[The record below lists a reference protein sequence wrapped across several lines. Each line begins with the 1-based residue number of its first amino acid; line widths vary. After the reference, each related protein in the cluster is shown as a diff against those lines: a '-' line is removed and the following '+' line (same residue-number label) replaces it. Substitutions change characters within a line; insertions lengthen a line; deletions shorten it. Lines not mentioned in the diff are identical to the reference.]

1 MAVEWE
7 KIATEGMLKSSTLHI
22 PMYLSQEA
30 SRPISSTG
38 LNLLRPFL
46 GGSYSANNANIPIL
60 HFSSSDL
67 LGVDSD
73 DNDVKDYYLGEAAAG
88 DDYSTAYFN
97 LAPGSMA
104 GYIDSNDNP
113 VNTDNLLED
122 VLGCAFMVPMGD
134 SSVAKHEF
142 DISLLMSQEHT
153 VDSQQSDAE
162 VHVTLWKAD
171 VGTSFNIGNYSGGGS
186 VRFRLVK
193 KTLLTPSGDYVQ
205 LPSVSQSTK
214 HQTTQTF
221 DVPLAYNGS
230 TNWSGRMC
238 YYILGCW
245 VSPPIGGSSY
255 NVLRPQIKGQNWPM
269 YTNNVID
276 PGNGTVNG
284 KGSIKAFVNVT
295 YQRITPS

>member
-1 MAVEWE
+1 MAIAWE

-30 SRPISSTG
+30 NKPISSTG

-60 HFSSSDL
+60 HFSSEDDDVP
-67 LGVDSD
+67 GSD
-73 DNDVKDYYLGEAAAG
+73 DNDVKDYYLGEATAG
-88 DDYSTAYFN
+88 DDYTTAYFD
-97 LAPGSMA
+97 LEPGSMA
-104 GYIDSNDNP
+104 GYVDSNDDP
-113 VNTDNLLED
+113 IDADNLLED

-153 VDSQQSDAE
+153 LDSQQSGAE

-171 VGTSFNIGNYSGGGS
+171 VGRTFNIGPYVGGS
-186 VRFRLVK
+186 TVRFRLVK

-205 LPSVSQSTK
+205 LPDTSQSTK
-214 HQTTQTF
+214 HQSTQTF
-221 DVPLAYNGS
+221 DVPLAYNAS
-230 TNWSGRMC
+230 TDWSGRMC

-245 VSPPIGGSSY
+245 VSAPIGISSF
-255 NVLRPQIKGQNWPM
+255 NLLKPQLKGQNWPM
-269 YTNNVID
+269 FAGD
-276 PGNGTVNG
+276 ASSNG